1 MSIPTMLRGLVAA
14 LTAAALLVPTAAH
27 AGKSVHRDAVGDV
40 VSLSIEDESEELTPA
55 PDQKRGDVT
64 RTVANHRAKRVVFK
78 VKMRELPRRASM
90 HGVSTRIVT
99 KQRSYSLDIFRVP
112 GFGKDAIL
120 STRRGKV
127 IECEGLSH
135 TRNDKRRTISFSV
148 PRSCI
153 GNPRWVRLGA
163 GVFHMSNGTKAFV
176 DESHRD
182 GLDRPRNIAVGPK
195 VRRS

>member
-1 MSIPTMLRGLVAA
+1 MSVSHVLRGTVAS
-14 LTAAALLVPTAAH
+14 LTAAALLLPATAH
-27 AGKSVHRDAVGDV
+27 ADKAVHRDAVGDV
-40 VSLSIEDESEELTPA
+40 VSVDESEEITPA

-64 RTVANHRAKRVVFK
+64 RTVANHRAQRVTFK

-99 KQRSYSLDIFRVP
+99 KQRSYSLDILRVP
-112 GFGKDAIL
+112 GLGKDPVL

-127 IECEGLSH
+127 IECDGLTD
-135 TRNDKRRTISFSV
+135 TRNDKRRTVSFSV
-148 PRSCI
+148 PRSCL
-153 GNPRWVRLGA
+153 GNPRWVRLGSR
-163 GVFHMSNGTKAFV
+163 VFHMSNGTKAFL

>member
-1 MSIPTMLRGLVAA
+1 MSSTTLLRGLVAA
-14 LTAAALLVPTAAH
+14 LTATALLVPTAAH

-40 VSLSIEDESEELTPA
+40 VSMSMEDESEELTPA

-64 RTVANHRAKRVVFK
+64 RTVANHRAKRVTFK

-90 HGVSTRIVT
+90 HGISTRIIT
-99 KQRSYSLDIFRVP
+99 KQRSYSLDIFRP

-135 TRNDKRRTISFSV
+135 ARNDKRRTVSFSV
-148 PRSCI
+148 PRSCL
-153 GNPRWVRLGA
+153 GDPRWVRLGA
-163 GVFHMSNGTKAFV
+163 GVFHISNGTKAFL